1 MGGSN
6 ETPRGRVGAIFDQD
20 GLLFDTEKIYQRSW
34 VLAAAEQGVDVP
46 PSFPTKFCGL
56 GKDIISGIVRESYP
70 QLDIPRY
77 CDRAVRLAW
86 DAQLAGVPD
95 LKPGLLEMLRFCRDN
110 GIRTA
115 VASSSIR
122 PVVLHNLAAAG
133 VAEYFDAVV
142 TGEEVANGKP
152 APDIFLLAASKI
164 GTEPERCCVFEDAF
178 SGLRGAFAA
187 GALPVMVPDLVQP
200 TEEIRAFCRVYPDLA
215 RAREVFEEYG
225 IISA

>member
-1 MGGSN
+1 MAGSVADRS
-6 ETPRGRVGAIFDQD
+6 ELKYLGAIFDQD

-34 VLAAAEQGVDVP
+34 VQAAAEQGVEVP
-46 PSFPTKFCGL
+46 MSFPTKFCGL
-56 GKDIISGIVRESYP
+56 GKAIISGIVSESYP

-77 CDRAVRLAW
+77 CDRAVRIAW

-95 LKPGLLEMLRFCRDN
+95 KKPGLLEMLRFCRDN

-122 PVVLHNLAAAG
+122 QVVLHNLEAAG
-133 VAEYFDAVV
+133 IAEYFDAVV
-142 TGEEVANGKP
+142 TSEEVANGKP
-152 APDIFLLAASKI
+152 APDIFLLAAEKI
-164 GTEPERCCVFEDAF
+164 GVAPELCCVFEDAF

-215 RAREVFEEYG
+215 RARDAFNHLG
-225 IISA
+225 FL

>member
-1 MGGSN
+1 MNATDKSSF
-6 ETPRGRVGAIFDQD
+6 RYVGAIFDQD
-20 GLLFDTEKIYQRSW
+20 GLLFDTEKIYQRAW
-34 VLAAAEQGVDVP
+34 VQAAAEQGVDVP
-46 PSFPTKFCGL
+46 LSFPTKFCGL
-56 GKDIISGIVRESYP
+56 GKALISGIVREAYP

-77 CDRAVRLAW
+77 CDRAVRIAW
-86 DAQLAGVPD
+86 DKQLAGTPIR
-95 LKPGLLEMLRFCRDN
+95 KPGLLEMLRFCRDN

-122 PVVLHNLAAAG
+122 PVVLHNLEAAG
-133 VAEYFDAVV
+133 VSECFDAVV

-164 GTEPERCCVFEDAF
+164 GVAPERCCVFEDAF

-200 TEEIRAFCRVYPDLA
+200 TDEIRSFCRVYPDLA
-215 RAREVFEEYG
+215 LAREVFG
-225 IISA
+225 MAFP